1 MFWQGKHLGSGT
13 MTNIYRGSLLVHGGG
28 DNGEEDKFN
37 NNPSS
42 QKEIPVVLKILNQ
55 NHDELSLVSFWFLD
69 YTATKKSIGGLFS
82 LTIPLISLF

>member
-1 MFWQGKHLGSGT
+1 
-13 MTNIYRGSLLVHGGG
+13 MTNIYRGSFLVHGGG

-37 NNPSS
+37 NNSSS

-69 YTATKKSIGGLFS
+69 YTATKKIYWWFIFS
-82 LTIPLISLF
+82 HHPFNFSFLDLY